1 MRIGETTKGESRV
14 PQCSQKEYEREN
26 SGGNGKEHINGTF
39 PVGGNGK
46 RRN

>member
-1 MRIGETTKGESRV
+1 MRGGETTKGKSKV
-14 PQCSQKEYEREN
+14 PQCSQEEYERE
-26 SGGNGKEHINGTF
+26 SSAGYGKEHIDGTF